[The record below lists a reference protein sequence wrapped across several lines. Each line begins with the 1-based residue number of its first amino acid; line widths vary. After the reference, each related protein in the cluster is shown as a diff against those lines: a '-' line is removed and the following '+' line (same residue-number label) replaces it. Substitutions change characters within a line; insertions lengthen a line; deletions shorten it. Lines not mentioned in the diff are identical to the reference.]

1 MFFSFFWLFRA
12 GVPIYKAR
20 KSSKRGKPFCQEN
33 SESKWVRSRVFQSN
47 RSFARKYAENEHFPQ
62 VVDIH
67 SLNLRRAIFTSL
79 KVAVRVAICGILVR
93 NIRHIT
99 PQFASFDM
107 LRDHLW
113 PRYRISLTTSGTISD
128 VANAYS
134 AHCPRSKTAKKLNL
148 ILSR

>member
-1 MFFSFFWLFRA
+1 MLSLVFMMMRVFDSAKVRISEQRAKKKKKFFSFFWLFRA

-20 KSSKRGKPFCQEN
+20 KSSKRGKLFCQEN

-47 RSFARKYAENEHFPQ
+47 RSFARKYAENERFPQ

-67 SLNLRRAIFTSL
+67 SLNLRRAVFTSL

-107 LRDHLW
+107 LRDHL
-113 PRYRISLTTSGTISD
+113 
-128 VANAYS
+128 
-134 AHCPRSKTAKKLNL
+134 
-148 ILSR
+148 